1 MTDSDP
7 EQEIAATN
15 GFADV
20 KAQKHQ
26 TTTSAPMLE
35 AQTES
40 SGSWENNKIKE
51 KALELP
57 LLWKIRILTRKINI
71 RLVLNDDNY
80 QHVKGFMASPL
91 LQQKH
96 LA

>member
-57 LLWKIRILTRKINI
+57 LLWKIRIL
-71 RLVLNDDNY
+71 D
-80 QHVKGFMASPL
+80 
-91 LQQKH
+91 
-96 LA
+96 